1 MKLSEIK
8 QIDLTPG
15 KGAGTVHTK
24 TGAKERE
31 SRCLRV
37 IKQYKLVYSEEF
49 GVLITIAPG
58 KYQRGLHSTGTRY
71 EGIPV
76 KPATVMQVRESWV
89 IYFYPEVIR

>member
-37 IKQYKLVYSEEF
+37 IRQYKLVYSEEF

-58 KYQRGLHSTGTRY
+58 KYQRGLPNGTRY
-71 EGIPV
+71 EGIAV
-76 KPATVMQVRESWV
+76 KPATVMQVRESWI
-89 IYFYPEVIR
+89 IYFYPEVAR